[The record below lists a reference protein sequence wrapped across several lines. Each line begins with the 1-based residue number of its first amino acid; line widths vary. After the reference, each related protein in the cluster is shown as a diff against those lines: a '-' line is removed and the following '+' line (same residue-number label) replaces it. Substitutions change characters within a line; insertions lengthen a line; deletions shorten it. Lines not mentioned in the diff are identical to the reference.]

1 MEIALTMML
10 IILSAIMGAA
20 IIRLVDLKIM
30 KAQHQVLVNALDA
43 GRRAVNL
50 NNQLL
55 YMWQGAT
62 EEEAKMLAEADEIL
76 RWGK

>member
-1 MEIALTMML
+1 MEITLTMML
-10 IILSAIMGAA
+10 IILSALMGAA

>member
-1 MEIALTMML
+1 MEIVLTMML
-10 IILSAIMGAA
+10 IILSALMGAA